1 MSRRTLKKVV
11 ITIDFEE
18 ENHGDQRWDSSL
30 PLTNYILHHRNN
42 FYPVNVDS
50 NNCTTVL
57 QHSQG
62 KDEWISELLIYGN
75 STKRASHQ
83 VKILSCAMV
92 RRDDAYTNP
101 FSFFFTSFSFLSLSP
116 PKRANEIV
124 GNDLGLNPEGQIEPA
139 ANCAHLNQNSGQTRG
154 PSRTAFSKMVDQAG
168 GPASLQRLHDQRLA
182 QNVSFEK
189 RAAHDGFRWR

>member
-1 MSRRTLKKVV
+1 
-11 ITIDFEE
+11 
-18 ENHGDQRWDSSL
+18 
-30 PLTNYILHHRNN
+30 
-42 FYPVNVDS
+42 
-50 NNCTTVL
+50 
-57 QHSQG
+57 
-62 KDEWISELLIYGN
+62 
-75 STKRASHQ
+75 
-83 VKILSCAMV
+83 MV

-182 QNVSFEK
+182 QNVSFEN